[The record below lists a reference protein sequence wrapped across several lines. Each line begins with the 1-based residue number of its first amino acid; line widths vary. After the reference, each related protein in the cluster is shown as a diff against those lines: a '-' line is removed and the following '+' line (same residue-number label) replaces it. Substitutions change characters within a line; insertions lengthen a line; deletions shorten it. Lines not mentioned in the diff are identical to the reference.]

1 MNNYAVE
8 RTTASTSSQHGS
20 PDSDKFFPG
29 PYHPPF
35 PSPTPESSSEL
46 DSDSES
52 LLTSLQRRIDDW
64 ANAPGGVHVRPEYF
78 VLRDENSTL
87 PTTLPA
93 RLPAMPSLSETQEED
108 SQVLNLP
115 PSPDCSQSEYS
126 QLQDS
131 ELPSGQREPDF
142 PDPSQPEDTQLPSS
156 QAETLTGADEYD
168 GWVRFGFIKAVK
180 TVVHHLLYNAIE
192 KYMHDKWNGCST
204 GRPSLSDPE
213 RWEHLEDGF
222 FESNYYRVMPVLC
235 NARFIDAVQQFLA
248 ARNIHQDNG
257 TVSAVAQAY
266 LYELT
271 LVKQVYDPINKVFDQ
286 VIQESSEFRDQLLA
300 ASQYWRGC

>member
-8 RTTASTSSQHGS
+8 RTTPTSPQHGS

-52 LLTSLQRRIDDW
+52 LLTSLQRHTVYWSRP
-64 ANAPGGVHVRPEYF
+64 PGGVKLRPEYF

-93 RLPAMPSLSETQEED
+93 SLPAMPSLSETQEED

-115 PSPDCSQSEYS
+115 PSPDCSQSKYS

-131 ELPSGQREPDF
+131 ELPSGQGEPAF

-156 QAETLTGADEYD
+156 QGETDTGADEYD
-168 GWVRFGFIKAVK
+168 GWIRFGFIKAVK

-222 FESNYYRVMPVLC
+222 FERNYKGVMRLLC
-235 NARFIDAVQQFLA
+235 NARFFDAVQRFLV
-248 ARNIHQDNG
+248 ARNIHQDND
-257 TVSAVAQAY
+257 TVNAVAQAY

-271 LVKQVYDPINKVFDQ
+271 MVKRVHDHINEVYNQLVEENYELK
-286 VIQESSEFRDQLLA
+286 DQLEA
-300 ASQYWRGC
+300 ITQYWQGS

>member
-35 PSPTPESSSEL
+35 PSPTPESSSKL

-64 ANAPGGVHVRPEYF
+64 ANAPGGMHVRPEYF

-108 SQVLNLP
+108 LQVLNLP
-115 PSPDCSQSEYS
+115 PTPEVS
-126 QLQDS
+126 QDS
-131 ELPSGQREPDF
+131 QLPSGQGDPAS
-142 PDPSQPEDTQLPSS
+142 PDPSQPEDTLLPSS
-156 QAETLTGADEYD
+156 QGETDTGADEYN
-168 GWVRFGFIKAVK
+168 GWKRFGFIKAVK
-180 TVVHHLLYNAIE
+180 TVVFHLLNAAIGKYMHGKCYGCNNNRPSQRDHECSELLQNGLFERNYKGVMRLLYNA
-192 KYMHDKWNGCST
+192 
-204 GRPSLSDPE
+204 R
-213 RWEHLEDGF
+213 F
-222 FESNYYRVMPVLC
+222 F
-235 NARFIDAVQQFLA
+235 DAVQRFLTA
-248 ARNIHQDNG
+248 HNIHQDNH
-257 TVSAVAQAY
+257 TVNAVVQAY

-271 LVKQVYDPINKVFDQ
+271 MAKELFHTILDGYDEMVEENYELK
-286 VIQESSEFRDQLLA
+286 DQLEA
-300 ASQYWRGC
+300 ITRYWQGS